1 MANLNLSIAQLNTLL
16 TQQPQQGQGN
26 TIMVARVTHVVTGP
40 FIAGTAL
47 RDVFYKNPKDLG
59 KITFQFLKGYQD
71 RTEVSNGNIP
81 AKPLNSAMKHMPVEG
96 EFVQIVVGPSLTLN
110 ETRGQIDYYYTAP
123 FDLWGASHHN
133 ALVDLGDYNQFINDT
148 VSDYQQNQATNRANN
163 TTVSGSTS
171 MAYPLG
177 PNFYEKS
184 DIKPL
189 RVFTGDVTLEGRWGN
204 SIRFGSTSP
213 NKGTDNYW
221 SETGSI
227 GNPITI
233 IRNGQGPQLDKTA
246 WIPTVENINRD
257 GSSIYLTMGQ
267 RIVIDDIQANFSL
280 ASWQTSLESTQTT
293 SIPIQQQL
301 TSYDMISPAAQDQF
315 VSDFNKQTNNL
326 GIFSNESNQ

>member
-1 MANLNLSIAQLNTLL
+1 MSNLNLTIAQQNALL
-16 TQQPQQGQGN
+16 TLQPQQGQGN

-47 RDVFYKNPKDLG
+47 RDIFYKNPKDLG
-59 KITFQFLKGYQD
+59 KITFQFLKGNQD
-71 RTEVSNGNIP
+71 RTNDSNGNLQ
-81 AKPLNSAMKHMPVEG
+81 AKPLNSAIKHIPVEG
-96 EFVQIVVGPSLTLN
+96 EFVQIVAGPSQRLN
-110 ETRGQIDYYYTAP
+110 ETRNQIDYYYTNP
-123 FDLWGASHHN
+123 FDLWGAAHHN
-133 ALVDLGDYNQFINDT
+133 ALPDLGDYDQYVNKT
-148 VSDYQQNQATNRANN
+148 TSTYQQNQTTNRANN
-163 TTVSGSTS
+163 TSVSSS
-171 MAYPLG
+171 VAYPLG

-315 VSDFNKQTNNL
+315 VSDFNKQANNV
-326 GIFSNESNQ
+326 